1 MRLIDQA
8 GLVESVT
15 GEAATVTQVQFSA
28 ITGNIFESSERASAV
43 RRTNNTLFLFYFKH
57 VK

>member
-15 GEAATVTQVQFSA
+15 GEAATVTQVRFSA

-43 RRTNNTLFLFYFKH
+43 RRTNNTFFLFYFKH

>member
-1 MRLIDQA
+1 MRIIDQA

-15 GEAATVTQVQFSA
+15 GEGAIVTQVQFSA
-28 ITGNIFESSERASAV
+28 ITGNIFESSARASAV
-43 RRTNNTLFLFYFKH
+43 RRTDNTFFLFNFKH